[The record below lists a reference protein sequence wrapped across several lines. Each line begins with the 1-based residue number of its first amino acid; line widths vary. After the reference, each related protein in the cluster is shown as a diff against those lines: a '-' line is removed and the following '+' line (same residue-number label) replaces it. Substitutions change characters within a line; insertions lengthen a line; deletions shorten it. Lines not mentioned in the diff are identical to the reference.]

1 VDQYCW
7 LPVGFTCSSY
17 QSWSAAHVAA
27 TPSNVKVTANIN
39 AYALKNALYADGID
53 MLGEEKT
60 PSDM

>member
-1 VDQYCW
+1 
-7 LPVGFTCSSY
+7 
-17 QSWSAAHVAA
+17 
-27 TPSNVKVTANIN
+27 VTANIN